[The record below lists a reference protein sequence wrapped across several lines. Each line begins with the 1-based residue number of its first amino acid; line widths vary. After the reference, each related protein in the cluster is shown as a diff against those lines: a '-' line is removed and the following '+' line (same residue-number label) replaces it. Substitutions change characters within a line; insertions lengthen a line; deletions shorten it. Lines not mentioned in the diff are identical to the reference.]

1 MRARLLLT
9 GIALGATM
17 LAGGA
22 ATAQAAPA
30 TPSQTDITATVPGSW
45 RYIGTGS
52 ESWCYSMVASY
63 AGPAYCSSVGS
74 GRYALYVWVA

>member
-17 LAGGA
+17 LVGGA

-30 TPSQTDITATVPGSW
+30 PSE
-45 RYIGTGS
+45 IGTTSTAGAAGYWHKEGTYS
-52 ESWCYSMVASY
+52 KATCYSLAASY
-63 AGPAYCSSVGS
+63 AGSAYCTPSGS
-74 GRYALYVWVA
+74 RWALYIWVE